1 MSARSWPSSPLAAAE
16 RAFLLLVQP
25 PTHVGFDGRGTEG
38 LPDKIIPL
46 ERLRALMLSPRTSAH
61 VRDMVWRELVVR
73 ARRDGPAWV
82 VAAVGVAMPGLRRAA
97 GLLAAGWRG
106 DTHDLDAELLTGFV
120 AHLTTIDL
128 DPPRI
133 CGRLIDAGVRAARKA
148 RDAESDARLVRV
160 EATGPIA
167 PIYPWDHPELVLARA
182 VAAGVLDVDEAHLIA
197 ETRLEGAT
205 LAQAGARIGI
215 SASLGST
222 WRRKA
227 EQRLAEAI
235 RDGDLAFIPL
245 RPAPT
250 RVTTSHIRGATSPR
264 PDRTNRLQVPPSR
277 ARSVVAGPQ
286 PIAVGSPLGSVA
298 EPGVVLAAQ
307 PPALVGKASDP
318 NGDRCRAPGIGARP
332 A

>member
-16 RAFLLLVQP
+16 RAFVLLVQP
-25 PTHVGFDGRGTEG
+25 PTHVGFDGRGVEG
-38 LPDKIIPL
+38 LPEEIIPL
-46 ERLRALMLSPRTSAH
+46 ERLRALLLSPQASAH
-61 VRDMVWRELVVR
+61 VRDEVWRELVVR

-82 VAAVGVAMPGLRRAA
+82 VAAVGVAMPGLRHAA

-120 AHLTTIDL
+120 ARLTTIDL

-148 RDAESDARLVRV
+148 RDAESDAQLVRA

-205 LAQAGARIGI
+205 LARAGARIGI
-215 SASLGST
+215 SAGLGSA

-227 EQRLAEAI
+227 EQRLVDAI
-235 RDGDLAFIPL
+235 RDGDLAFVPL
-245 RPAPT
+245 WPART
-250 RVTTSHIRGATSPR
+250 RAATPQTRAATTKIRGVRPSGRDGATRRRVAPSP
-264 PDRTNRLQVPPSR
+264 
-277 ARSVVAGPQ
+277 G
-286 PIAVGSPLGSVA
+286 AVGRRGAAAGRGWVA
-298 EPGVVLAAQ
+298 
-307 PPALVGKASDP
+307 VGF
-318 NGDRCRAPGIGARP
+318 DR
-332 A
+332 